1 MARGYWVA
9 HVDINDVETYRKYV
23 ESNGPAFAKFGGRFL
38 VRAGRYEVVEGTT
51 RERNVVVEFPSYE
64 AARACWHSPE
74 YQAVLKYRTASS
86 IADLVIFEGYEGEQP
101 A

>member
-1 MARGYWVA
+1 MAKGYWVA
-9 HVDINDVETYRKYV
+9 RVDVNDTESYKNYV
-23 ESNGPAFAKFGGRFL
+23 AKNGIAFAKFGGRFL

>member
-23 ESNGPAFAKFGGRFL
+23 EGNGPVFAKFGGRFL
-38 VRAGRYEVVEGTT
+38 VRAGRFEVVEGTT

-74 YQAVLKYRTASS
+74 YQAVLKHRTASS
-86 IADLVIFEGYEGEQP
+86 VADLAIFEGYEGEQP